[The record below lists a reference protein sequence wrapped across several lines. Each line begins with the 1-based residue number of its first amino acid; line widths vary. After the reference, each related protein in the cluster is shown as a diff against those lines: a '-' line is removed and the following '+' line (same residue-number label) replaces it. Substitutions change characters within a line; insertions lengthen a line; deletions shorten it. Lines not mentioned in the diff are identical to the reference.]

1 MIQNFEIKWMCMDVQ
16 SSEQNQNEIKSKNK
30 KGFIKLQS
38 LVWSSFEKYQ
48 SLVQVYV
55 WNVVVDKCFQFVFDI
70 FIAVFTVKWWGSFKH
85 WIYGRAAPGAV

>member
-1 MIQNFEIKWMCMDVQ
+1 MCMDVQ

-55 WNVVVDKCFQFVFDI
+55 
-70 FIAVFTVKWWGSFKH
+70 
-85 WIYGRAAPGAV
+85 